1 MKISKYTFM
10 FDENGQE
17 YYVYNTLSN
26 ALMEIDKE
34 SYSLLFESRN
44 TQKLSTADFDEDLW
58 EALCI
63 NNIISDNDTD
73 DYLKYKA
80 SITNIRKQ
88 RTGMHLT
95 LAPTMD
101 CCFRCHY
108 CFEKYKEK
116 KYMTPEIMDQII
128 KYVTSYPELKNIK
141 ITWFGGEPLMAVPQI
156 EEFYDKFRDI
166 WQEPFISNIITTGY
180 HIDKESIRVMQK
192 VGISSVQITL
202 DGMKETHNKV
212 KHLPSGEDVFER
224 ILSNIEL
231 LNDSAPEINITIR
244 VNLTLEN
251 KEEYIPL
258 HKLCL
263 TRFYGRS
270 NITISPAFVLDRG
283 TGDICRSNNN
293 IFFGHIERSKF
304 ILNLAKNGINSVF
317 VRYPEPFF
325 NECAIRNEMA
335 IAFDPEGYAYKCW
348 EVIGNKEYAIGKL
361 NDDGILT
368 DINQT
373 ILNRQLYGADTFD
386 DPICSQCKYLPI
398 CNGGCPIQ
406 RIENKFEGGHNDCCS
421 HYKGFMPDFLKIHIA
436 RKKAQEALLLK
447 NSNKRTGYAA
457 VQR

>member
-436 RKKAQEALLLK
+436 RKKAQEA
-447 NSNKRTGYAA
+447 AA
-457 VQR
+457 TEKQ

>member
-63 NNIISDNDTD
+63 NNIISDNDTY

-436 RKKAQEALLLK
+436 RKKAQEA
-447 NSNKRTGYAA
+447 AA
-457 VQR
+457 TEKQQ

>member
-304 ILNLAKNGINSVF
+304 IFNLAKNGINSVF

-436 RKKAQEALLLK
+436 RKKAQEA
-447 NSNKRTGYAA
+447 AA
-457 VQR
+457 TEKQQ

>member
-141 ITWFGGEPLMAVPQI
+141 ITWFGGEPLMAVSQI

-436 RKKAQEALLLK
+436 RKKAQEA
-447 NSNKRTGYAA
+447 AA
-457 VQR
+457 TEKQQ

>member
-101 CCFRCHY
+101 CCFSCHY

-436 RKKAQEALLLK
+436 RKKAQEA
-447 NSNKRTGYAA
+447 AA
-457 VQR
+457 TEKQQ

>member
-10 FDENGQE
+10 FDENWQE

-436 RKKAQEALLLK
+436 RKKAQEA
-447 NSNKRTGYAA
+447 AA
-457 VQR
+457 TEKQQ

>member
-44 TQKLSTADFDEDLW
+44 TQKTKKLPPADFDEDLW

-141 ITWFGGEPLMAVPQI
+141 ITWFGGEPLMAGRLI
-156 EEFYDKFRDI
+156 GEFYDKFRDI

-436 RKKAQEALLLK
+436 RKKAQEA
-447 NSNKRTGYAA
+447 AA
-457 VQR
+457 TEKQQ

>member
-1 MKISKYTFM
+1 M

-436 RKKAQEALLLK
+436 RKKAQEA
-447 NSNKRTGYAA
+447 AA
-457 VQR
+457 TEKQQ

>member
-44 TQKLSTADFDEDLW
+44 TQKLSTADFDHDLW

-436 RKKAQEALLLK
+436 RKKAQEA
-447 NSNKRTGYAA
+447 AA
-457 VQR
+457 TEKQQ

>member
-436 RKKAQEALLLK
+436 RKKAQK
-447 NSNKRTGYAA
+447 AA
-457 VQR
+457 ATEKQQ

>member
-317 VRYPEPFF
+317 VRCPEPFF

-436 RKKAQEALLLK
+436 RKKAQQ
-447 NSNKRTGYAA
+447 AA
-457 VQR
+457 ATEKQQ

>member
-406 RIENKFEGGHNDCCS
+406 RIENKLEGGHNDCCS

-436 RKKAQEALLLK
+436 RKKAQEA
-447 NSNKRTGYAA
+447 AA
-457 VQR
+457 TEKQQ

>member
-406 RIENKFEGGHNDCCS
+406 RIEK
-421 HYKGFMPDFLKIHIA
+421 
-436 RKKAQEALLLK
+436 
-447 NSNKRTGYAA
+447 
-457 VQR
+457 

>member
-244 VNLTLEN
+244 VNLTFEN

-436 RKKAQEALLLK
+436 RKKAQEA
-447 NSNKRTGYAA
+447 AA
-457 VQR
+457 TEKQQ

>member
-406 RIENKFEGGHNDCCS
+406 RIENKFEGGHNDCFS

-436 RKKAQEALLLK
+436 RKKAQEATATEK
-447 NSNKRTGYAA
+447 
-457 VQR
+457 QQ

>member
-398 CNGGCPIQ
+398 CNGGCLIQ

-421 HYKGFMPDFLKIHIA
+421 HYKGFMPDFLKIHIV
-436 RKKAQEALLLK
+436 RKKAQEA
-447 NSNKRTGYAA
+447 AA
-457 VQR
+457 TEKQQ

>member
-128 KYVTSYPELKNIK
+128 KYVTSCSDLKNIK

-436 RKKAQEALLLK
+436 RKKAQEATATEK
-447 NSNKRTGYAA
+447 
-457 VQR
+457 QQ

>member
-335 IAFDPEGYAYKCW
+335 FAFDPEGYAYKCW

-436 RKKAQEALLLK
+436 RKKAQEA
-447 NSNKRTGYAA
+447 AA
-457 VQR
+457 TEKQQ

>member
-270 NITISPAFVLDRG
+270 NITISPALVLDRG

-436 RKKAQEALLLK
+436 RKKAQEA
-447 NSNKRTGYAA
+447 AA
-457 VQR
+457 TEKQQ

>member
-348 EVIGNKEYAIGKL
+348 EVLGNKEYAIGKL

-398 CNGGCPIQ
+398 CNGGCLIQ

-436 RKKAQEALLLK
+436 RKKAQEA
-447 NSNKRTGYAA
+447 AA
-457 VQR
+457 TEKQQ

>member
-421 HYKGFMPDFLKIHIA
+421 HYKGFMPDF
-436 RKKAQEALLLK
+436 
-447 NSNKRTGYAA
+447 
-457 VQR
+457 

>member
-406 RIENKFEGGHNDCCS
+406 RIENK
-421 HYKGFMPDFLKIHIA
+421 L
-436 RKKAQEALLLK
+436 
-447 NSNKRTGYAA
+447 
-457 VQR
+457 

>member
-293 IFFGHIERSKF
+293 ILFGHIERSKF

-436 RKKAQEALLLK
+436 RKKAQEA
-447 NSNKRTGYAA
+447 AA
-457 VQR
+457 TEKQQ

>member
-192 VGISSVQITL
+192 VGISSFQITL

-436 RKKAQEALLLK
+436 RKKAQEA
-447 NSNKRTGYAA
+447 AA
-457 VQR
+457 TEKQQ

>member
-335 IAFDPEGYAYKCW
+335 IAFDPEGYAYKCR

-436 RKKAQEALLLK
+436 RKKAQEA
-447 NSNKRTGYAA
+447 AA
-457 VQR
+457 TEKQQ

>member
-436 RKKAQEALLLK
+436 RKKVQEA
-447 NSNKRTGYAA
+447 AA
-457 VQR
+457 TEKQQ

>member
-283 TGDICRSNNN
+283 IGDICRSNNN

-436 RKKAQEALLLK
+436 RKKAQEA
-447 NSNKRTGYAA
+447 AA
-457 VQR
+457 TEKQQ

>member
-128 KYVTSYPELKNIK
+128 KYATSYPELKNIK

-436 RKKAQEALLLK
+436 RKKAQEA
-447 NSNKRTGYAA
+447 AA
-457 VQR
+457 TEKQQ